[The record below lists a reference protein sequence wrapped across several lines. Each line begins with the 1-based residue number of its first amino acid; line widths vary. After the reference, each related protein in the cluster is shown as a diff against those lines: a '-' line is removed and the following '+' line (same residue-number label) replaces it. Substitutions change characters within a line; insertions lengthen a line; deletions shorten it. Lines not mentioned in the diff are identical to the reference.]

1 MSKWFWWTSVRC
13 GALLCHDAHCSP
25 VWLLFQVHWTASRSE
40 QRPMTSFRRRKKST
54 PAQVSINL
62 EFQTSLPVFSFNAR
76 KNILTNYFL
85 RHESIY
91 LFFRF
96 CSLNSSTFI
105 LETVEENLRLGPKLT
120 IYKKSINIGQYC
132 SLMSWSYWPSFKEL
146 WQNIQI
152 FYSLLLLSPVPN
164 NFRQQSLSNTSSNFF
179 CGR

>member
-76 KNILTNYFL
+76 KNILTNCFL

-91 LFFRF
+91 LFFRL

-120 IYKKSINIGQYC
+120 IYKKIC
-132 SLMSWSYWPSFKEL
+132 KSWSILPTHELVILTKFQRIVTKYTNLLFIITFKPSCKF
-146 WQNIQI
+146 
-152 FYSLLLLSPVPN
+152 
-164 NFRQQSLSNTSSNFF
+164 SSTVSY
-179 CGR
+179 